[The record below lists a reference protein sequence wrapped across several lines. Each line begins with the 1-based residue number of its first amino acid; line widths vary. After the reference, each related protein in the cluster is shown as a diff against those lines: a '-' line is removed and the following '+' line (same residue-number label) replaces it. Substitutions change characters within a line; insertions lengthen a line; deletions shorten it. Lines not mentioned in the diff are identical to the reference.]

1 VRDARRVIPGT
12 LRLAG
17 ESFVDEDK
25 LKRMEGRGTENALN
39 PWEGERTLRTGRR
52 SLVAADLRF
61 VNLSRADL
69 RGVTFDYASIAG
81 AQLPGARLDGPGTS
95 LAKASLD
102 GANLKGA
109 SLFQA
114 QLQGA
119 SLDGAQF
126 QGASLFQ
133 AQLQGALLDGAQL
146 QGAALFLAQLQG
158 ASLDGAQLQGAS
170 LDRTFVF
177 RTSVTEGTVIQPVI
191 AAVNAD
197 PVFLLLDMHA
207 DALTDST
214 IERWIAAAKKY
225 VVNPGQLGRIDRQ
238 FTRLKDKSIGK
249 DEDARSAAVWMRPP
263 NPDAY
268 GLAIA
273 RLVCAASL
281 NEFDENLPPY
291 RLAPHAARGL
301 MHNGVLQA
309 TKDALPGIAARMR
322 SGRERIVNCP
332 GVEGFTDADWAE
344 LDKLPQPIGANP
356 N

>member
-1 VRDARRVIPGT
+1 MRDARRVIPGT

-102 GANLKGA
+102 GANLK
-109 SLFQA
+109 
-114 QLQGA
+114 
-119 SLDGAQF
+119 
-126 QGASLFQ
+126 GASLFQ